1 MLPRRASP
9 LQRAQEAS
17 QATAAARKSIDA
29 IMSSSRVPWGGKAA
43 LSGLQV
49 EELEKALRALE
60 AKVGEREMALAEAEN
75 KLAERDRVLAET
87 EALLQAREKV
97 IDAMRKQPAAQT
109 GATVNPE
116 EMEAL
121 GKLKEELD
129 RQESNLKEQ
138 RQQLQEREDF
148 LNQSET
154 ALFEKMQAQQEEGD
168 RTRAKGRGSQET
180 ARQAGV
186 PEGRTEATHRKGL
199 TGGTL
204 AQIPPF
210 PKRHPARMP
219 HLSMIPRSLPF
230 ASVLFLVPA
239 FRRCCWRNRKPPA
252 RRTSA
257 WKASRREIRR
267 NGWAPATRSASVPPA
282 QFRRQG

>member
-1 MLPRRASP
+1 LPRRASP

-29 IMSSSRVPWGGKAA
+29 IMSSSRAPWGGKAA
-43 LSGLQV
+43 LSGSQV

-75 KLAERDRVLAET
+75 KLAERDRALAET

-97 IDAMRKQPAAQT
+97 IDAMRKQAPAEA
-109 GATVNPE
+109 GAVNPA

-129 RQESNLKEQ
+129 RQEATIKEQ

-154 ALFEKMQAQQEEGD
+154 SLFEKMQAQQEKETELEQKAED
-168 RTRAKGRGSQET
+168 IKRAMQK
-180 ARQAGV
+180 AG
-186 PEGRTEATHRKGL
+186 L
-199 TGGTL
+199 
-204 AQIPPF
+204 
-210 PKRHPARMP
+210 
-219 HLSMIPRSLPF
+219 
-230 ASVLFLVPA
+230 
-239 FRRCCWRNRKPPA
+239 
-252 RRTSA
+252 
-257 WKASRREIRR
+257 
-267 NGWAPATRSASVPPA
+267 APAEPKQPMEKA
-282 QFRRQG
+282 